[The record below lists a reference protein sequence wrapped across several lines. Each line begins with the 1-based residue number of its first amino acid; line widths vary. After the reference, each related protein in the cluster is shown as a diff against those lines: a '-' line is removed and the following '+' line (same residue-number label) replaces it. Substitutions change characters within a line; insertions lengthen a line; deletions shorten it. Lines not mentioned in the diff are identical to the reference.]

1 MPELPD
7 VFAEFFD
14 NKILNDTLIDPNRYV
29 FRKAGASSHSHVLET
44 AVIRGTF
51 SHQVRP

>member
-14 NKILNDTLIDPNRYV
+14 NKMQKILNDTLIDPNRYV
-29 FRKAGASSHSHVLET
+29 FRKAGASSKT
-44 AVIRGTF
+44 R
-51 SHQVRP
+51 